1 MLLWAVQDAIPEP
14 SPVMAPLMKTAKQPG
29 LQIADL
35 GGLTLEGLYG
45 FLTVTDEGVTLFIP
59 DTSADDL
66 IRR

>member
-1 MLLWAVQDAIPEP
+1 MLLAAVQDAIPEP
-14 SPVMAPLMKTAKQPG
+14 SPVMAPLMKTAG

-35 GGLTLEGLYG
+35 GGLVLEGLYG
-45 FLTVTDEGVTLFIP
+45 FLTVTDGGVTLFIP